1 MLVAF
6 VDDRRCFFCG
16 ERNPHGFSLRFRE
29 EDGWTVAETVV
40 PWYLQGFAG
49 VVHGGI
55 VASLLDEVMSHSVK
69 RAGISAVTGT
79 LRVKYLKPCP
89 TEKILVLRG
98 RVRRRKGRI
107 VAAFG
112 EILYDGERVAK
123 AEGIFVVPK
132 DGGVKSRG

>member
-1 MLVAF
+1 MLVEF

-16 ERNPHGFSLRFRE
+16 EQNPRGFSLRFRE
-29 EDGWTVAETVV
+29 ENGWTVAETVV

-69 RAGISAVTGT
+69 HVGISAVTGT

-89 TEKILVLRG
+89 TEKILMLRG

-107 VAAFG
+107 VAALG
-112 EILYDGERVAK
+112 EILYDGERVAE

-132 DGGVKSRG
+132 DKGSEKP

>member
-1 MLVAF
+1 
-6 VDDRRCFFCG
+6 
-16 ERNPHGFSLRFRE
+16 
-29 EDGWTVAETVV
+29 VAETVV

-69 RAGISAVTGT
+69 HAGISAVTGT

-89 TEKILVLRG
+89 TEKILMLRG

-107 VAAFG
+107 VAALG
-112 EILYDGERVAK
+112 EILYDGERVAE

-132 DGGVKSRG
+132 DKGSEKP